1 MKYTFLF
8 CQLYDS
14 LRLKFFNDITDKY
27 SFFNELDLDAKVLS
41 LFNSIDPS
49 VCRSIVAFVFQA
61 MLLRH
66 EISFF
71 KMSFIFILDVV
82 IFSLV

>member
-1 MKYTFLF
+1 MKYTFF
-8 CQLYDS
+8 FSCQLYDS

-27 SFFNELDLDAKVLS
+27 SIFNELDINGKVLF

-49 VCRSIVAFVFQA
+49 VCRSTAAFVFQA

-66 EISFF
+66 EISSV
-71 KMSFIFILDVV
+71 K
-82 IFSLV
+82 